1 LYDGRTRNCYAPQP
15 YEENPEDARERIKT
29 RKETYKGVKEMK
41 ASAKKTTKPLT
52 HKQMVSKMLKKPAVK
67 AEVNKLNREEFAILD
82 QILAARK
89 EAGLSQAQIAK
100 RMGTQAPAI
109 ARLENALATGK
120 HSPSL
125 NTLRKYAAALGK
137 RVELHLV

>member
-1 LYDGRTRNCYAPQP
+1 
-15 YEENPEDARERIKT
+15 
-29 RKETYKGVKEMK
+29 
-41 ASAKKTTKPLT
+41 
-52 HKQMVSKMLKKPAVK
+52 MVDKLLKNPAVK
-67 AEVNKLNREEFAILD
+67 AEVEKLNREEFAILD

-89 EAGLSQAQIAK
+89 AAGLSQAQVAK

-109 ARLENALATGK
+109 ARLESSLATGK

-125 NTLRKYAAALGK
+125 STLRKYAAALGK

>member
-1 LYDGRTRNCYAPQP
+1 
-15 YEENPEDARERIKT
+15 
-29 RKETYKGVKEMK
+29 MK
-41 ASAKKTTKPLT
+41 ATAKKITKPLS
-52 HKQMVSKMLKKPAVK
+52 HKKLVHKMLKNPAVK

-82 QILAARK
+82 EILAARK

-125 NTLRKYAAALGK
+125 STLRKYAAALGK
-137 RVELHLV
+137 KVELHLV

>member
-1 LYDGRTRNCYAPQP
+1 MPKLQS
-15 YEENPEDARERIKT
+15 
-29 RKETYKGVKEMK
+29 K
-41 ASAKKTTKPLT
+41 AAAKPTT
-52 HKQMVSKMLKKPAVK
+52 HKKMVDKLLKNPAVK
-67 AEVNKLNREEFAILD
+67 AEVEKLNREEFAILD

-89 EAGLSQAQIAK
+89 AAGLSQAQVAK

-109 ARLENALATGK
+109 ARLESALATGK

-125 NTLRKYAAALGK
+125 STLRKYATALGK

>member
-1 LYDGRTRNCYAPQP
+1 
-15 YEENPEDARERIKT
+15 
-29 RKETYKGVKEMK
+29 MK
-41 ASAKKTTKPLT
+41 KKPLT
-52 HKQMVSKMLKKPAVK
+52 HKLAVTRMLKNPAVK
-67 AEVNKLNREEFAILD
+67 AEVERLNKEEFAILD
-82 QILAARK
+82 EILEARK
-89 EAGLSQAQIAK
+89 AAGLSQAEVAR

-109 ARLENALATGK
+109 ARLESSLASGK

>member
-1 LYDGRTRNCYAPQP
+1 M
-15 YEENPEDARERIKT
+15 KT
-29 RKETYKGVKEMK
+29 TT
-41 ASAKKTTKPLT
+41 KKITKPLT
-52 HKQMVSKMLKKPAVK
+52 HKQMVSKMLKDSTIK
-67 AEVNKLNREEFAILD
+67 AEVEKLNREEFAILD
-82 QILAARK
+82 EILAARK
-89 EAGLSQAQIAK
+89 AAGLSQAQIAK
-100 RMGTQAPAI
+100 RMGTHAPAI